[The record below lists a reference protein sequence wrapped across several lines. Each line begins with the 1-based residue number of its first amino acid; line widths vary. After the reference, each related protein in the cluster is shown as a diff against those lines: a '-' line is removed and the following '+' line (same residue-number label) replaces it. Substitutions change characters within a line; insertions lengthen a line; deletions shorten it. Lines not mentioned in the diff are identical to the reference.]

1 MRVLLFEDHD
11 RLAESIVQGLAGYGF
26 GIDAFETAEDGL
38 NAYKIV
44 DYDAI
49 ILDLGLPDRDGF
61 DVLKH
66 LRQKSL
72 SVPILVLTARDHL
85 DARVMGL
92 DAGADDYVVK
102 PIAISELAARLRA
115 LLRRP
120 GYALGEVLVLGN
132 LQLHAT
138 SRQVTVDE
146 TSIRFSAKEV
156 EALEIL
162 LRRQGQV
169 LAKKTIEDSLYGLS
183 DSVTPNNIEVLISR
197 LRRRLADCG
206 ANCSIH
212 TFHGIGYML
221 KESKN

>member
-38 NAYKIV
+38 NAYEFV

-61 DVLKH
+61 EVLKD

-132 LQLHAT
+132 LRLHAT

-156 EALEIL
+156 EALELL

-206 ANCSIH
+206 ANCLIH